1 MPAAC
6 FFLPQQAPREL
17 PLREQVPVVP
27 VVELGSLFLALPLE
41 ILCCSASKN
50 AWGMWKTRGS
60 GLPARSQ
67 TRGQGLAA
75 ERQRAG
81 EGAGVIHLCS
91 LLRVWDFHHRSPP
104 RAGCESRA
112 RVCPPGKH
120 FLMFSYV
127 FSCFSLR
134 PWPPALRLGRAWS
147 CHLPPSRNLRAASR
161 KAAL

>member
-1 MPAAC
+1 M
-6 FFLPQQAPREL
+6 
-17 PLREQVPVVP
+17 
-27 VVELGSLFLALPLE
+27 VELGSLFLALPLE

-81 EGAGVIHLCS
+81 EGAGVIHLCA

-104 RAGCESRA
+104 SWLQEPCQGLTTREAF
-112 RVCPPGKH
+112 P
-120 FLMFSYV
+120 YV
-127 FSCFSLR
+127 FLRFLVFQFASLASCPASGQSLV
-134 PWPPALRLGRAWS
+134 
-147 CHLPPSRNLRAASR
+147 LPPPSQQKSP
-161 KAAL
+161 